1 MLNPLKFE
9 NLAFSGKAETNIFM
23 FSATWNKCCVNN
35 GCAKLLG
42 CFLENWIPCWAD
54 TPKDIC
60 LKYIFKLMARLL
72 GCFVENWMQICR
84 AGAPINL
91 SQHSFCRRLPQHKI
105 NCSYIH
111 LQHFQAFRIKSRR
124 GKYFRFQ
131 WENQVGLRSLSCWCM
146 HRLDLHWVQIGYN

>member
-1 MLNPLKFE
+1 
-9 NLAFSGKAETNIFM
+9 M
-23 FSATWNKCCVNN
+23 FSATWNKCYVNN
-35 GCAKLLG
+35 GCTKLLG
-42 CFLENWIPCWAD
+42 WSLENWILCWAD

-91 SQHSFCRRLPQHKI
+91 SQHSFCRWLPQHKI

-111 LQHFQAFRIKSRR
+111 LPDFQAFCIDSRR
-124 GKYFRFQ
+124 GEYFKWYLSQLLNVIKFKSLFYTMPLNE
-131 WENQVGLRSLSCWCM
+131 WENQVGLHWLSCWCM
-146 HRLDLHWVQIGYN
+146 QRLDLHWVQIGYN